1 MKIRNYLAAISVVLG
16 VVTTNAANAT
26 DWDWGGYVATA
37 DSPVIGGAVMYAGNC
52 ANYTYIGM
60 GSSSC
65 TEYYLDIKGFGLLAY
80 SGTPTYG
87 VALGGGTNRYRGL
100 APGCPANAARI
111 DMSNGY
117 KRADTGA
124 IWDGVY
130 NGYNGYKYL
139 STGAS
144 SFVCVK
150 TDTY

>member
-1 MKIRNYLAAISVVLG
+1 MKIRNYLVAILVALG

-26 DWDWGGYVATA
+26 DWNWGGYVSTA
-37 DSPVIGGAVMYAGNC
+37 DSPVIGGAVMVSTTCAQYSYAGMVQTC
-52 ANYTYIGM
+52 
-60 GSSSC
+60 S
-65 TEYYLDIKGFGLLAY
+65 EYYLDIKGFGLIAY

-87 VALGGGTNRYRGL
+87 LAIGGGTNRYRGL
-100 APGCPANAARI
+100 APGCPANAAKI
-111 DMSNGY
+111 DMPTGY

-130 NGYNGYKYL
+130 NGYNGYTYL
-139 STGAS
+139 GNGAS